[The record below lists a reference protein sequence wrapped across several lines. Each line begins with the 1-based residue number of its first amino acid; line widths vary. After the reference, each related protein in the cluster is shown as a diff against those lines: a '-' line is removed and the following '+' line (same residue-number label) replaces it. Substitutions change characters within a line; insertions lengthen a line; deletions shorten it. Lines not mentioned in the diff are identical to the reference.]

1 MRRPGKI
8 FKTENFS
15 RNSTHSKSAL
25 KHLSKNKIN
34 DGKFPYTLYIA
45 GSAKGVSG
53 CIDSIKKTSYSLA
66 EEFHSYKIFI
76 YYHQMDE
83 EVFKAWQKQ
92 DSNVHLIAEDPA
104 TLINRHHK
112 PERLA
117 VARTISL
124 NSIHSHARING
135 IDPSKAMMVLMDLDE
150 RNFGPKMNFFNKSV
164 FLDAM
169 NNANVWDSVSFNR
182 EMYYD
187 IWALRYERFDA
198 NVWAF
203 NADSFALVKIIR
215 RDFSRILNESHRAG
229 EQYVPVL
236 SAFNGFAIY
245 KLHRTIGCE
254 YSADCVE
261 FRSKCNAGDCEHVA
275 FHKCMRERNN
285 AKILVHTNVL
295 FTEVPKDQS
304 AFPFL
309 SAIEGSVQSSYLS
322 FKAEAEAYPLRYL
335 CYVFIALVV
344 LVVVR
349 RLLCSSKVSRRS

>member
-1 MRRPGKI
+1 
-8 FKTENFS
+8 
-15 RNSTHSKSAL
+15 
-25 KHLSKNKIN
+25 
-34 DGKFPYTLYIA
+34 
-45 GSAKGVSG
+45 
-53 CIDSIKKTSYSLA
+53 
-66 EEFHSYKIFI
+66 
-76 YYHQMDE
+76 MDE

-104 TLINRHHK
+104 TLVNRHHK
-112 PERLA
+112 PEILA

-124 NSIHSHARING
+124 NSIHSHVRTNG

-150 RNFGPKMNFFNKSV
+150 RNFGPTMNFFNKSLLV
-164 FLDAM
+164 ETM
-169 NNANVWDSVSFNR
+169 NNAHMWDSVSFNR

-198 NVWAF
+198 NVWTF
-203 NADSFALVKIIR
+203 STDSFALVKIAR
-215 RDFSRILNESHRAG
+215 RDFSRILNESRHAG

-261 FRSKCNAGDCEHVA
+261 FRTTCPHGDCEHVS

-285 AKILVHTNVL
+285 AKILVNTNVL
-295 FTEVPKDQS
+295 FTEVPKEQP
-304 AFPFL
+304 AYPIL

-322 FKAEAEAYPLRYL
+322 VKAEAEASPLRFL
-335 CYVFIALVV
+335 SIVFIAFVCY
-344 LVVVR
+344 R
-349 RLLCSSKVSRRS
+349 SISSHEETGRKIFIEGRLNLHCLI